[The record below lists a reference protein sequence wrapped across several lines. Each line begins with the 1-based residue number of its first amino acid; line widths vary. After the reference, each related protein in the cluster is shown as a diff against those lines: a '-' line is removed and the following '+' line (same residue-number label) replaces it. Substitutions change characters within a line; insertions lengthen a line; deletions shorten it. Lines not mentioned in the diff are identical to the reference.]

1 MFSKTKFRSFW
12 DAPIDFIFFFK
23 KEAFLFYVT
32 PDLSLRMLSRRS
44 KDYCNAVKKDAGV
57 PGNATPPCSL
67 KVTYDLV
74 LQVRSLNLKLLY
86 CLNSFY
92 GAPGESCRGGRNR
105 FAGHHFLH
113 GKMSML
119 PGNFIRTVRIIINGA
134 MINEL
139 AVFVK

>member
-1 MFSKTKFRSFW
+1 MFSKTKFRSYW
-12 DAPIDFIFFFK
+12 DEPIDFIFFQKRGFSFLCHPGFFSSHAFTQIQRLLQCR
-23 KEAFLFYVT
+23 KE
-32 PDLSLRMLSRRS
+32 RCR
-44 KDYCNAVKKDAGV
+44 V

-74 LQVRSLNLKLLY
+74 LQVQSLNLKLLY

-92 GAPGESCRGGRNR
+92 GASGESCRGGRNR